1 MYDYYWTIL
10 YQLLFDRI
18 QYSLTSGNADIDGGL
33 LSLIMQTWINSKV
46 EFQLVTKLLN
56 LSPFDLDMI
65 LRGNSEP
72 ETESGSKNHDSNVSL
87 YSKYKLYM
95 NFIYEFKQINKC
107 QVISKSIQYECIW
120 SSNEVQNLIFEFDIQ
135 NKLLWVELKM
145 VYISCIFDR
154 GDWSKILYII
164 YSILYTFYFVAE
176 TFCQKGE
183 KICSKRMWDRIHWPG

>member
-107 QVISKSIQYECIW
+107 QVISKYIQYECIS
-120 SSNEVQNLIFEFDIQ
+120 SSNNVQNFIGTSLELQ
-135 NKLLWVELKM
+135 MLTANACSLPWVKLK
-145 VYISCIFDR
+145 SCVHFL
-154 GDWSKILYII
+154 G
-164 YSILYTFYFVAE
+164 V
-176 TFCQKGE
+176 
-183 KICSKRMWDRIHWPG
+183 CSERF

>member
-1 MYDYYWTIL
+1 MNDLISTPVRSDTVFLDKWQCWHWWRTPITDYADMNQFKSWISTCHQTLELVALRPRYDTARQFWTR
-10 YQLLFDRI
+10 D
-18 QYSLTSGNADIDGGL
+18 
-33 LSLIMQTWINSKV
+33 WKWV
-46 EFQLVTKLLN
+46 E
-56 LSPFDLDMI
+56 
-65 LRGNSEP
+65 
-72 ETESGSKNHDSNVSL
+72 NHDSNVSL

-95 NFIYEFKQINKC
+95 NFIYGFKQINKC